1 VSDVTRGS
9 PWSRIIAEALL
20 IFGSV
25 YVAIFLDGRAQ
36 DRRETREATEALGQL
51 LLEVR
56 QDRADLGDIQE
67 AQEGLSIHYAAILRW
82 LDEPSGIPGD
92 SMTASLRSL
101 EIENRTLF
109 PRKGSWNTMVAAGQ
123 LPDLEAPELVTLL
136 GNLYEN
142 VIPRLEYNGRYY
154 DTDLSTAFTLVIAGT
169 WDSANDRFGPAGDF
183 EFVRMRQTV
192 NRLHVG
198 WNLYYLNLLD
208 EYGVLLEQAVAAVET
223 YLNEHG
229 IELNG
234 DRG

>member
-1 VSDVTRGS
+1 MSEITRRH
-9 PWSRIIAEALL
+9 PWGRIIAEALL

-25 YVAIFLDGRAQ
+25 YLAIFLDGRAQ
-36 DRRETREATEALGQL
+36 DRREAREATEALEQL
-51 LLEVR
+51 LLELR
-56 QDRADLGDIQE
+56 QDGTDLAEIRE

-82 LDEPSGIPGD
+82 LDEASSVPGD

-142 VIPRLEYNGRYY
+142 VIPRLEYNGEYY
-154 DTDLSTAFTLVIAGT
+154 DTDLSTAFTLVVAGT
-169 WDSANDRFGPAGDF
+169 WDSFNDRFGPAREF
-183 EFVRMRQTV
+183 ESLRMHQTM
-192 NRLHVG
+192 NRLYIA

-208 EYGVLLEQAVAAVET
+208 EYGELLDQAVTAVES
-223 YLNEHG
+223 YLAEHG
-229 IELNG
+229 IETS
-234 DRG
+234 REQR

>member
-1 VSDVTRGS
+1 MSDVTRGS